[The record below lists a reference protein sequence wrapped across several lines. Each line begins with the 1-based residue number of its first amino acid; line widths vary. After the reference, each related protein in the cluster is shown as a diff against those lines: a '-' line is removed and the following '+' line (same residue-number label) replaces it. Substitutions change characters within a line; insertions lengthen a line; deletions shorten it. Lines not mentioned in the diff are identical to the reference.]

1 EMRRRIHDVLV
12 RAVLDMRRGLRPRRS
27 GRIAVQQQERRAE
40 KRTANVCGNAEAP
53 PPSALVPQ
61 GSTLLRGH
69 SAPAPTHGWR
79 GVSKKLDN
87 HSRAAQTG
95 KVEERFV
102 PLFPQVTG
110 GTACDISVNPQL
122 SAYFWPISSQKFLVR
137 WFSYF
142 AQKQVN

>member
-1 EMRRRIHDVLV
+1 
-12 RAVLDMRRGLRPRRS
+12 VLDMRRGFWPRRM

-40 KRTANVCGNAEAP
+40 KRTANDCGNAEAP

-87 HSRAAQTG
+87 HLRAAQTG
-95 KVEERFV
+95 KVEERFFS
-102 PLFPQVTG
+102 LFPQVTAP
-110 GTACDISVNPQL
+110 TARDIFVNSQL
-122 SAYFWPISSQKFLVR
+122 RSSF
-137 WFSYF
+137 
-142 AQKQVN
+142 